1 MDLLPLYI
9 LNALYATETLALV
22 VLGLAVVFGWLGV
35 MNMAHGEFVMLGA
48 YSAVAAQQ
56 AGWHPLAS
64 IPLALAVSAIVGAAI
79 EWAVV
84 RRLYRRP
91 FDTLLATWGLSILM
105 RKCVELGFG
114 REYRSLDQ
122 TLTGSLPLLGVAYP
136 AYRVCLMAAIFIV
149 FAALFVWYRRSQTGA
164 RVKAM
169 ISNPELAAS
178 LGINTAALARAAFVF
193 GAVSAGLAGALL
205 APLVRVEPFMGIDYL
220 LFSVFA
226 LVVGGLGSFAGLGIG
241 SGIIGGGN
249 SLVSALIGST
259 GGYVTV
265 LVVSILFLWL
275 KPNGLYSRR

>member
-1 MDLLPLYI
+1 MDLLALHI
-9 LNALYATETLALV
+9 LNAIYATESLALV

-48 YSAVAAQQ
+48 YSAVVAQQ
-56 AGWHPLAS
+56 LGWRPLAAL
-64 IPLALAVSAIVGAAI
+64 PLALLVSAVAGAAI
-79 EWAVV
+79 EWAVI

-122 TLTGSLPLLGVAYP
+122 TLSGSLSVLGVPYP
-136 AYRVCLMAAIFIV
+136 AYRVWLMAAILV
-149 FAALFVWYRRSQTGA
+149 LFACLFVWYRVSQTGA

-193 GAVSAGLAGALL
+193 GAASAGLAGALL

-220 LFSVFA
+220 LFSFFA

-241 SGIIGGGN
+241 AGIVGGGN
-249 SLVSALIGST
+249 SLVAAWLGST
-259 GGYVTV
+259 GGHVTV
-265 LVVSILFLWL
+265 LLVSILFLWL